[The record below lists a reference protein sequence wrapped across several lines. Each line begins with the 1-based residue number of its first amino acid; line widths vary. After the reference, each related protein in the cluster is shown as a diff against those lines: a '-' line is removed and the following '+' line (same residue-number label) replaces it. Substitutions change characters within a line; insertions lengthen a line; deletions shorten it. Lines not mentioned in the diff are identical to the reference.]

1 LTFTKHIYVFL
12 KRYFGTAKL
21 KNNMQNAIVFGATS
35 GIGKQLA
42 KFLVRDGFTVVI
54 TGRRQELLEEI
65 KSSNPEAYIDK
76 AFDVQ
81 NIEKCQQV
89 FQDIVRE
96 LKKIHLIVHASG
108 IGYENPNLDWKK
120 EQDTIATNVLG
131 ATSIYNLAFNVFKEQ
146 GFGHLVSISSIAS
159 LRGNRFSPSYFASKA
174 FQVNYLES
182 LYFKSKEING
192 GKVYI
197 TDIRPGFVDTRMAL
211 GDDIFWMAS
220 LEKASKQI
228 YVAIKRKKRRV
239 YISKRW
245 QLIALVLK
253 IVPSWLMKKVM

>member
-1 LTFTKHIYVFL
+1 
-12 KRYFGTAKL
+12 
-21 KNNMQNAIVFGATS
+21 MQNAIVFGATS

-42 KFLVRDGFTVVI
+42 KFLVNDGYTVVI

-65 KSSNPEAYIDK
+65 KNTNPEAYVAK

-81 NIEKCQQV
+81 NIEKCEHV
-89 FQDIVRE
+89 FRDIISE
-96 LKKIHLIVHASG
+96 LKHIQLIVHTSG
-108 IGYENPNLDWKK
+108 IGYENPDLDWKK
-120 EQDTIATNVLG
+120 EQETIATNVLG
-131 ATSIYNLAFNVFKEQ
+131 ATRIYDLAFNVFKEQ
-146 GFGHLVSISSIAS
+146 GFGHLISISSIAS

-174 FQVNYLES
+174 YQVNYLES
-182 LYFKSKEING
+182 LYFKSKEVKG

-211 GDDIFWMAS
+211 GEDIFWMTS

-228 YVAIKRKKRRV
+228 YSAIKQKKRRV

-245 QLIALVLK
+245 QLIAWVLK